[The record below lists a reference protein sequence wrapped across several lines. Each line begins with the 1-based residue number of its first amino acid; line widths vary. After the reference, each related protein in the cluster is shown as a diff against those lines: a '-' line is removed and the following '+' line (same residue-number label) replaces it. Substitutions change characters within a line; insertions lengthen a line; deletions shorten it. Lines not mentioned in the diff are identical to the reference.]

1 LMMSR
6 TPSRAMRR
14 ATALAVVGAASLVS
28 ASSTADATSSSSA
41 SSERARV
48 VEKPRDARALV
59 RVQIVFRHGDRT
71 PITGLCPRYEDV
83 EAWKKLLLAPSER
96 DALRA
101 RARVPAAW
109 EARGLY
115 AKGESWE
122 GELTR
127 RGSAQMRALG
137 REVIADWLIG
147 ELKFL
152 SSNFDEAR
160 ARGEVKVRSTAVA
173 RCVASAQSV
182 LAGGWPTVSSSSSSP
197 SSEIGN
203 SDGALVVEV
212 REKERETMFPK
223 PGSACARLNEV
234 FARSWAPDARED
246 AEAFANKNLA
256 VLRDGIA
263 EARGKAAGLVMVWDP
278 LQCRVNHLADGM
290 TLPLGVTVEEVAR
303 LLTLMERRH
312 FATFASPEASPLI
325 GSQLLREICEEMVA
339 PGDVKLSL
347 YSGHDS
353 TLMSI
358 FAALGALGTAIV
370 EWPRTSSSLIFETWR
385 MTDGTLGVR
394 AVYNGEPLALTPSS
408 RPSDGITRYEDFES
422 FVRRRVPADFA
433 AACRAPPPGKVSASK
448 L

>member
-1 LMMSR
+1 MRVSVT
-6 TPSRAMRR
+6 TPWRIAMRR
-14 ATALAVVGAASLVS
+14 AAAVAVGAATLVTS
-28 ASSTADATSSSSA
+28 SSTADASSSSSFA
-41 SSERARV
+41 SERARV
-48 VEKPRDARALV
+48 VEKPRDARELV
-59 RVQIVFRHGDRT
+59 RVQILFRHGDRT
-71 PITGLCPRYEDV
+71 PITGLCPRHEDV
-83 EAWKKLLLAPSER
+83 EAWKKLLLAPRER

-101 RARVPAAW
+101 RARVPAEW

-115 AKGESWE
+115 DRGESWE

-127 RGSAQMRALG
+127 RGSTQMRALG
-137 REVIADWLIG
+137 REIIADWLVG

-152 SSNFDEAR
+152 SSNFEEAR

-182 LAGGWPTVSSSSSSP
+182 LAGGWPASSEER
-197 SSEIGN
+197 EIGN
-203 SDGALVVEV
+203 DGALVVEV
-212 REKERETMFPK
+212 RAKERETMFPK
-223 PGSACARLNEV
+223 PGSTCARLNEV

-246 AEAFANKNLA
+246 AEAFRNENLA
-256 VLRDGIA
+256 ALRDGIA
-263 EARGKAAGLVMVWDP
+263 EARGKAVGLVMVWDP
-278 LQCRVNHLADGM
+278 LQCRVNHLSEGM

-358 FAALGALGTAIV
+358 FAALGALGTLVV
-370 EWPRTSSSLIFETWR
+370 EWPRTASSLIFETWR

-394 AVYNGEPLALTPSS
+394 AVYNGEPLALTPTS
-408 RPSDGITRYEDFES
+408 RASDGITRYEDFES

-433 AACRAPPPGKVSASK
+433 AACRAPAGKARSASK

>member
-1 LMMSR
+1 
-6 TPSRAMRR
+6 MRR
-14 ATALAVVGAASLVS
+14 AAALAVVGAASVAS
-28 ASSTADATSSSSA
+28 ASSTADASSSASA

-83 EAWKKLLLAPSER
+83 EAWKKLLLAPGER

-137 REVIADWLIG
+137 REVIAEWLIG

-182 LAGGWPTVSSSSSSP
+182 LAGGWPVGT
-197 SSEIGN
+197 

-246 AEAFANKNLA
+246 AEAFANESLA
-256 VLRDGIA
+256 ALRDGIA

-353 TLMSI
+353 TLMSL
-358 FAALGALGTAIV
+358 FAALGALGTTIV
-370 EWPRTSSSLIFETWR
+370 EWPRTASSLIFETWR

-433 AACRAPPPGKVSASK
+433 AACRAPPGKVSASK

>member
-1 LMMSR
+1 MNTVSR
-6 TPSRAMRR
+6 TLSRAMRR
-14 ATALAVVGAASLVS
+14 AAALAVVSAASFAS
-28 ASSTADATSSSSA
+28 ASSTADASSSA
-41 SSERARV
+41 SSSSERARV
-48 VEKPRDARALV
+48 VDKPRDARALV

-71 PITGLCPRYEDV
+71 PITGLCPQYEDA
-83 EAWKKLLLAPSER
+83 EAWKKLLLAPGER

-137 REVIADWLIG
+137 REVIAEWLIG

-182 LAGGWPTVSSSSSSP
+182 LAGGWPTVSS
-197 SSEIGN
+197 EIGT

-246 AEAFANKNLA
+246 AEAFANKSLA
-256 VLRDGIA
+256 TLRDGIA

-353 TLMSI
+353 TLMSV
-358 FAALGALGTAIV
+358 FAALGALGTAVV
-370 EWPRTSSSLIFETWR
+370 EWPRTASSLIFETWR

-408 RPSDGITRYEDFES
+408 RPSDGLTRYEDFES

-433 AACRAPPPGKVSASK
+433 AACRAPPGKVSK